1 MIDLDKAL
9 LSPASVFKT
18 PEEVLNSQELSREQ
32 KIEILG
38 RWEYDARELEVAEE
52 ESMVGSSPDMLDQI
66 MQALLKLDSES
77 EIEHV
82 EHSPSSKQG
91 GE

>member
-9 LSPASVFKT
+9 LDPASVFKT

-32 KIEILG
+32 KIEILR
-38 RWEYDARELEVAEE
+38 RWEYEARELEVAEG
-52 ESMVGSSPDMLDQI
+52 ESMVGSSPDILDQI
-66 MQALLKLDSES
+66 MRALLKLDSES
-77 EIEHV
+77 ESEHLA
-82 EHSPSSKQG
+82 HSPPSKQG